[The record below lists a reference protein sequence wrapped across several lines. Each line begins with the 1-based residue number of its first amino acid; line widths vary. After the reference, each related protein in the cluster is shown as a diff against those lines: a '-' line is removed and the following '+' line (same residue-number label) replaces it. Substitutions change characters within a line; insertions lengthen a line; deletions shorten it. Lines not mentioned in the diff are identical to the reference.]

1 MPENKRT
8 VPAGL
13 RMVTKK
19 AEESGGPPGPNYFFA
34 LVILVGLAALAGLA
48 ATAAVAAAFRLW

>member
-8 VPAGL
+8 APAGA

-34 LVILVGLAALAGLA
+34 LVTLAALAGLA